1 MTTDNEIT
9 KGDVPAYMNDT
20 LRLFYAELP
29 KGETDYVGMLTRLAV
44 IIDNKARADQFHRD
58 IDEVVSIKDAKAD
71 TAKQIF
77 AVLDNLHIVEN
88 WSTQKGKG
96 IPLLLKQ
103 IGAYKDV
110 KKKFGVLK

>member
-1 MTTDNEIT
+1 MRNKVLPEKEFELGGLIDHATGGYGNIT
-9 KGDVPAYMNDT
+9 KKQRWERAKIKALHNLILSEVES
-20 LRLFYAELP
+20 YAKSE
-29 KGETDYVGMLTRLAV
+29 
-44 IIDNKARADQFHRD
+44 ARV
-58 IDEVVSIKDAKAD
+58 E

-88 WSTQKGKG
+88 WDWSTQKGKG

-103 IGAYKDV
+103 IGAYKEV

>member
-1 MTTDNEIT
+1 MATDDEIMEEH
-9 KGDVPAYMNDT
+9 KNHMGN
-20 LRLFYAELP
+20 P
-29 KGETDYVGMLTRLAV
+29 KAKNGENQLYNQDCVKVML
-44 IIDNKARADQFHRD
+44 DDARAEGRTDQFHRD